1 MFAVEANSN
10 EMTNGFYVNICSV
23 RDGDDLTGL
32 DRIQYDSCCPCHAWQ
47 KGSSVGSPEE
57 KWYAGNEGKWD
68 DDAGDNLPVNG
79 GLSDESEEYVPPG
92 EDYDNSL
99 FYSSKEN
106 H

>member
-1 MFAVEANSN
+1 M
-10 EMTNGFYVNICSV
+10 
-23 RDGDDLTGL
+23 
-32 DRIQYDSCCPCHAWQ
+32 
-47 KGSSVGSPEE
+47 GSPEE